1 MVDGRIEALDS
12 PAELK
17 KMFNAESMDDV
28 FLRLARGA
36 KRAAD

>member
-17 KMFNAESMDDV
+17 RMYGASGMDAV
-28 FLRLARGA
+28 FRMLAG
-36 KRAAD
+36 RARREE